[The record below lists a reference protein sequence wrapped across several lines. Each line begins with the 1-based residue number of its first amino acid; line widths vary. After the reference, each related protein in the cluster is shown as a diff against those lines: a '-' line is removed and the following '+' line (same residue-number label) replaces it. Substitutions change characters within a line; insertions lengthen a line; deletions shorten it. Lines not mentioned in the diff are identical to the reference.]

1 MAKKSDIIL
10 ATGIDEQ
17 PLGSEGVTTR
27 MAQISIIEV
36 LCLLIELK
44 KQEIL

>member
-10 ATGIDEQ
+10 ATGVDEK

-27 MAQISIIEV
+27 IAQTSIIEV
-36 LCLLIELK
+36 LCLLIALK